1 MSEEL
6 MQPTTKDR
14 FLTETDPK
22 ELQKI
27 VDMFNLNIKKKN
39 ILRAERISEIQD
51 NILNQ
56 ISARVVKR
64 PDEFSNTDL
73 LNYFKAM
80 QDTLLK
86 NPAETELPEIHITQ
100 NNQVNI
106 NTEGGEQT
114 PVLNRMSRERVALA
128 VRNILA
134 QAQGQLNSVKEGTI
148 IDVNPEEIDVEDIPI
163 DIFEEDKRNDKQC
176 D

>member
-6 MQPTTKDR
+6 MQPTTKDK

-86 NPAETELPEIHITQ
+86 NPTETELPEKKYLRKSRKPENRAIYQ
-100 NNQVNI
+100 KMR
-106 NTEGGEQT
+106 NTMQ
-114 PVLNRMSRERVALA
+114 RKMS
-128 VRNILA
+128 
-134 QAQGQLNSVKEGTI
+134 SVTLKQELKKS
-148 IDVNPEEIDVEDIPI
+148 
-163 DIFEEDKRNDKQC
+163 KRF
-176 D
+176 

>member
-1 MSEEL
+1 
-6 MQPTTKDR
+6 MQPITKDK

-56 ISARVVKR
+56 ISDRVVKR

-80 QDTLLK
+80 QDSLLK
-86 NPAETELPEIHITQ
+86 NPVETELPEIHITQ

-106 NTEGGEQT
+106 NTESGMQT

-128 VRNILA
+128 VKNILA
-134 QAQGQLNSVKEGTI
+134 QTQKQLNSVPNNNI
-148 IDVNPEEIDVEDIPI
+148 IDVEPEEINSEDIPI
-163 DIFEEDKRNDKQC
+163 DVFEEEKLYNKSGD
-176 D
+176 

>member
-86 NPAETELPEIHITQ
+86 NPTETELPEIHITQ

-106 NTEGGEQT
+106 NTEGGE
-114 PVLNRMSRERVALA
+114 L
-128 VRNILA
+128 
-134 QAQGQLNSVKEGTI
+134 
-148 IDVNPEEIDVEDIPI
+148 
-163 DIFEEDKRNDKQC
+163 
-176 D
+176 

>member
-1 MSEEL
+1 M
-6 MQPTTKDR
+6 
-14 FLTETDPK
+14 
-22 ELQKI
+22 
-27 VDMFNLNIKKKN
+27 
-39 ILRAERISEIQD
+39 
-51 NILNQ
+51 
-56 ISARVVKR
+56 
-64 PDEFSNTDL
+64 
-73 LNYFKAM
+73 
-80 QDTLLK
+80 LK
-86 NPAETELPEIHITQ
+86 NPTETELPEIHITQ

-128 VRNILA
+128 VRNILE

>member
-1 MSEEL
+1 
-6 MQPTTKDR
+6 
-14 FLTETDPK
+14 
-22 ELQKI
+22 
-27 VDMFNLNIKKKN
+27 
-39 ILRAERISEIQD
+39 
-51 NILNQ
+51 
-56 ISARVVKR
+56 
-64 PDEFSNTDL
+64 
-73 LNYFKAM
+73 M

-86 NPAETELPEIHITQ
+86 NPTETELPEIHITQ

-106 NTEGGEQT
+106 NTDGGEQT

-134 QAQGQLNSVKEGTI
+134 QAQGQLNSVKEGNI

-163 DIFEEDKRNDKQC
+163 DIFEKDKRNDKQC